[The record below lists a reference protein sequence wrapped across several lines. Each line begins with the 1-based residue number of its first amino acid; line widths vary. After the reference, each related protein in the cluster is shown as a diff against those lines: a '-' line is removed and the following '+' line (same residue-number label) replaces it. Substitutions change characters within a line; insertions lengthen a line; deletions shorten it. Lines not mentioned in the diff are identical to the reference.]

1 MFLLFQVRHFT
12 IKPINVKKKR
22 KMSIGVIHVYFDH
35 ESMTLKMELYTTW
48 EFRWRFSC
56 KTQLSQRLPEVAF

>member
-22 KMSIGVIHVYFDH
+22 KKSIGVLHVTMYIYFDH
-35 ESMTLKMELYTTW
+35 ESMTLTMELLLG
-48 EFRWRFSC
+48 SSDGVLAV
-56 KTQLSQRLPEVAF
+56 KHN